1 MRTSGR
7 VTLIFFPFFFLVFF
21 LLIVEIELRP
31 KGGRLAGIGLALDP
45 VLLVIIMLSL
55 HLLQYRQNKITQT
68 ETKQTTIL
76 NSCNMIGVLFILTLA
91 YYSDWNSSHPSAH

>member
-1 MRTSGR
+1 M
-7 VTLIFFPFFFLVFF
+7 
-21 LLIVEIELRP
+21 RP

-55 HLLQYRQNKITQT
+55 HLLQYRQNEMFIKTITQT
-68 ETKQTTIL
+68 ETKPTTIL

-91 YYSDWNSSHPSAH
+91 YYSDCNSSHPSTH